1 MKVLLPVPESV
12 HAILPTKETTSFKVT
27 PVFFNIGINE
37 KATLSETLGYT
48 REQHRFVKQNDNQ
61 KPIHLIPPF
70 LPSDQ
75 TGTISIESNS
85 TTSDTRN

>member
-12 HAILPTKETTSFKVT
+12 HSILPTKETTSFKVT

-48 REQHRFVKQNDNQ
+48 REQHRFVEKKNHNLSFASLHVLSTD
-61 KPIHLIPPF
+61 P
-70 LPSDQ
+70 
-75 TGTISIESNS
+75 TGTISIE
-85 TTSDTRN
+85 